1 MTLQFSAEGEDG
13 AVQALDD
20 QIEVL
25 TGSLTV
31 KQRAFIHHYL
41 RHRNVTGAYRHA
53 YDVSK
58 SSYNTYRRNA
68 HALIKSPVMQEI
80 IALHG
85 RRTMLATR
93 ITQEEIVS
101 KWWTIANTPITEVVR
116 LHVPPCR
123 YCHGINHAFQW
134 TTEREFREAHD
145 RAVVELCVG
154 LTAGDIADMATAIS
168 EGKTID
174 PRLPNCDGG
183 FGFDV
188 RGVPKAECPECRGRG
203 GPPILEITDT
213 DLLSP
218 EARLI
223 IQGIKKT
230 PHGIEVVFADRIKA
244 LENIARYLGMFAGRL
259 ADEIPNPLEQLAR
272 RLMSQSSTVPVVLDE
287 DLQLAPNYL
296 NAIQDGSEIED
307 LHFSRDDG
315 ENGDYPEP

>member
-1 MTLQFSAEGEDG
+1 MTLQFSAEVEDG
-13 AVQALDD
+13 AAQALDD
-20 QIEVL
+20 QIEAL

-68 HALIKSPVMQEI
+68 YALIKSPVMQEI

-134 TTEREFREAHD
+134 TTEREFRETHD
-145 RAVVELCVG
+145 RAVAELCIG
-154 LTAGDIADMATAIS
+154 LTAGDSSDMATAIS
-168 EGKTID
+168 DGKTTD
-174 PRLPNCDGG
+174 PSLPNCDGG
-183 FGFDV
+183 FGFDI
-188 RGVPKAECPECRGRG
+188 RRVPNAACPECRGRG
-203 GPPILEITDT
+203 GSPILEITDT

-244 LENIARYLGMFAGRL
+244 LENIARYLGMFAGRST
-259 ADEIPNPLEQLAR
+259 DEIENPLEQLAR
-272 RLMSQSSTVPVVLDE
+272 RLMAQSGTVPVVLDE
-287 DLQLAPNYL
+287 DLPQEYVYL
-296 NAIQDGSEIED
+296 DAKVQRPGAGFIG
-307 LHFSRDDG
+307 FARDDQDD
-315 ENGDYPEP
+315 EYVEP